1 MKLITILNGQTGTLL
16 IMGGVPINDYRNGGI
31 DYYKEKSTNVHSQV
45 FVNGKLAM

>member
-31 DYYKEKSTNVHSQV
+31 DYYEEQQGNVYS
-45 FVNGKLAM
+45 